1 MKVLAKVS
9 IVIIFVA
16 GYSFLALG
24 VNSLVE
30 MARDSVEIDNCRYD
44 SILSHY
50 NKYPHLRPLIDE
62 CIKDGKIS
70 KPESNEIASRLMDY
84 FNKEANRKVKASL
97 VARIAV
103 EKVVKDIPTTQPN

>member
-30 MARDSVEIDNCRYD
+30 MSRDSVEIDNCRYD

-84 FNKEANRKVKASL
+84 FNKEDREAKAFL
-97 VARIAV
+97 IARIAV
-103 EKVVKDIPTTQPN
+103 EKNMKDIQATQPN